1 MMSADR
7 VQPLATQVIAELL
20 MTRASK
26 WTPTVVLHLRESTL
40 RFSELRREIP
50 GVSQKT
56 LTAALRGLE
65 RDGFVSRTFFP
76 TIPPRVDYALT
87 DLGREVLEI
96 FEAWERFAQ
105 THWVRVIDSR
115 RRFDEGDDL

>member
-1 MMSADR
+1 MSPTSLE
-7 VQPLATQVIAELL
+7 PLASQVIAELL
-20 MTRASK
+20 TTRGSK
-26 WTPTVVLHLRESTL
+26 WTPHVVLHLRDSTL
-40 RFSELRREIP
+40 RFSELRRDIP
-50 GVSQKT
+50 GISQKT
-56 LTAALRGLE
+56 LTITLRGLE
-65 RDGFVSRTFFP
+65 RDGFVTRTMFA

-115 RRFDEGDDL
+115 RRFDLDRD